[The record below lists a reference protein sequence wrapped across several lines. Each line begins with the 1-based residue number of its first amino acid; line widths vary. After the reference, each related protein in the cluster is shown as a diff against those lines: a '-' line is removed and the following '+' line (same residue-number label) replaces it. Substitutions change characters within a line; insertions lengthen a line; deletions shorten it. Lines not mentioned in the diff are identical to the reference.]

1 MKIIAYECICSNS
14 MTQVGEQPG
23 HGEDIVKTDPHRT
36 EVASQNSLMHKEAE
50 HVDKDCEGIP
60 INVDSRDLCH
70 ASTTADQELEELQP
84 SGKKA
89 IQNVL
94 SNDMKK
100 SGGHQPQF
108 VLPAVSAGI
117 TNHSKSVWISL
128 STDISACVRL
138 LEKAYG
144 NSL

>member
-1 MKIIAYECICSNS
+1 MLVVKIIAYECICSNS

-23 HGEDIVKTDPHRT
+23 HGEDIVKTDPHMSGT
-36 EVASQNSLMHKEAE
+36 EVPSQNSLMHKKAE

-70 ASTTADQELEELQP
+70 ASTTVDQELEELQP
-84 SGKKA
+84 SVKKG
-89 IQNVL
+89 IQNVP

-100 SGGHQPQF
+100 SGGHQTQF
-108 VLPAVSAGI
+108 ILPADSAGI

-128 STDISACVRL
+128 F
-138 LEKAYG
+138 
-144 NSL
+144 